1 MSNLKC
7 FVFHIVKL
15 SIFRNAQ
22 SRFNTVLKICH
33 KLNQAKLHKELCFQT
48 NINKGI
54 QETLKQCHNY
64 IFIKKNGEHGRLSLC
79 VAKWHNLN
87 IHVFL

>member
-22 SRFNTVLKICH
+22 RRFNTVLKICH

-64 IFIKKNGEHGRLSLC
+64 IFIKKMENTVDYRCVLQNGT
-79 VAKWHNLN
+79 
-87 IHVFL
+87 I